1 MGKIY
6 VVGLGPGNKE
16 NMTFRAYDVLKNS
29 DIIIGYKTYVDLIE
43 DMFPDKKII
52 KSYMKKEVARCEETL
67 KLALEGN
74 IISLISS
81 NMTFRAYDVL
91 KNSDIIIGYKTY
103 VDLIEGMFPDK
114 KIIKSYMKKEVA
126 RCEETLKLALEG
138 NIISLISS
146 GDAGVYGMAGLMLEI
161 AGDQVEVEIV
171 PGITSANASASLG
184 GAPIV
189 HDSVNI
195 SLSNLLT
202 DWELIKKRIDLASQ
216 GDFVITLYNPK
227 SSGRPELI
235 NEARD
240 IMLKHKRKDT
250 PVLIARNVGREGENY
265 DITTLSEMLDYEI
278 NMFSTVII
286 GNSNTKVINNKII
299 TPRGYK
305 V

>member
-16 NMTFRAYDVLKNS
+16 
-29 DIIIGYKTYVDLIE
+29 
-43 DMFPDKKII
+43 
-52 KSYMKKEVARCEETL
+52 
-67 KLALEGN
+67 
-74 IISLISS
+74 

-161 AGDQVEVEIV
+161 AGGQVEVEIV

-286 GNSNTKVINNKII
+286 GNSNTKVLNNKMI

>member
-29 DIIIGYKTYVDLIE
+29 DT
-43 DMFPDKKII
+43 
-52 KSYMKKEVARCEETL
+52 
-67 KLALEGN
+67 
-74 IISLISS
+74 
-81 NMTFRAYDVL
+81 
-91 KNSDIIIGYKTY
+91 IIGYKTY

-240 IMLKHKRKDT
+240 IMLKYKRKDT

-265 DITTLSEMLDYEI
+265 DITILDKMLDYEI

-286 GNSNTKVINNKII
+286 GNSNTKVVNNKMI

>member
-16 NMTFRAYDVLKNS
+16 NMTFK
-29 DIIIGYKTYVDLIE
+29 
-43 DMFPDKKII
+43 
-52 KSYMKKEVARCEETL
+52 
-67 KLALEGN
+67 
-74 IISLISS
+74 
-81 NMTFRAYDVL
+81 AYDVL

-161 AGDQVEVEIV
+161 AGGQVEVEIV

-240 IMLKHKRKDT
+240 IMLKYKRKDT

-265 DITTLSEMLDYEI
+265 DLSLI
-278 NMFSTVII
+278 HI
-286 GNSNTKVINNKII
+286 
-299 TPRGYK
+299 
-305 V
+305 

>member
-29 DIIIGYKTYVDLIE
+29 DIIIGYKTYI
-43 DMFPDKKII
+43 
-52 KSYMKKEVARCEETL
+52 
-67 KLALEGN
+67 
-74 IISLISS
+74 
-81 NMTFRAYDVL
+81 
-91 KNSDIIIGYKTY
+91 
-103 VDLIEGMFPDK
+103 DLIEGMFPDK

-227 SSGRPELI
+227 SSGRSELI

-286 GNSNTKVINNKII
+286 GNSNTKVVNNKMI

>member
-29 DIIIGYKTYVDLIE
+29 DIIIGYKTYIDLIE
-43 DMFPDKKII
+43 DMFKDKKII

-74 IISLISS
+74 IVSL
-81 NMTFRAYDVL
+81 V
-91 KNSDIIIGYKTY
+91 
-103 VDLIEGMFPDK
+103 
-114 KIIKSYMKKEVA
+114 
-126 RCEETLKLALEG
+126 
-138 NIISLISS
+138 SS

-161 AGDQVEVEIV
+161 ANGQVEVEII

-265 DITTLSEMLDYEI
+265 DITTLDKMLDYEI

-286 GNSNTKVINNKII
+286 GNSKTKVLNNKMI

>member
-16 NMTFRAYDVLKNS
+16 
-29 DIIIGYKTYVDLIE
+29 
-43 DMFPDKKII
+43 
-52 KSYMKKEVARCEETL
+52 
-67 KLALEGN
+67 
-74 IISLISS
+74 

-240 IMLKHKRKDT
+240 IMLKYKRKDT

-265 DITTLSEMLDYEI
+265 DITILDKMLDYEI

-286 GNSNTKVINNKII
+286 GNSNTKVVNNKMI

>member
-16 NMTFRAYDVLKNS
+16 
-29 DIIIGYKTYVDLIE
+29 
-43 DMFPDKKII
+43 
-52 KSYMKKEVARCEETL
+52 
-67 KLALEGN
+67 
-74 IISLISS
+74 

-161 AGDQVEVEIV
+161 ADGQVEVEIV

-265 DITTLSEMLDYEI
+265 DITTLDKMLDYEI

-286 GNSNTKVINNKII
+286 GNSKTKVLNNKMI

>member
-16 NMTFRAYDVLKNS
+16 
-29 DIIIGYKTYVDLIE
+29 
-43 DMFPDKKII
+43 
-52 KSYMKKEVARCEETL
+52 
-67 KLALEGN
+67 
-74 IISLISS
+74 

-161 AGDQVEVEIV
+161 ANGQVEVEIV

-286 GNSNTKVINNKII
+286 GNSNTKVVNNKMI

>member
-16 NMTFRAYDVLKNS
+16 
-29 DIIIGYKTYVDLIE
+29 
-43 DMFPDKKII
+43 
-52 KSYMKKEVARCEETL
+52 
-67 KLALEGN
+67 
-74 IISLISS
+74 

-114 KIIKSYMKKEVA
+114 KIIKSYMKKEVE

-161 AGDQVEVEIV
+161 ANGQVEVEIV

-202 DWELIKKRIDLASQ
+202 EWELIKKRIDLASQ

-265 DITTLSEMLDYEI
+265 DITTLDKMLDYEI

-286 GNSNTKVINNKII
+286 GNSKTKVLNNKMI

>member
-74 IISLISS
+74 
-81 NMTFRAYDVL
+81 V
-91 KNSDIIIGYKTY
+91 
-103 VDLIEGMFPDK
+103 
-114 KIIKSYMKKEVA
+114 
-126 RCEETLKLALEG
+126 
-138 NIISLISS
+138 ISLISS

-161 AGDQVEVEIV
+161 ANGQVEVEIV

-286 GNSNTKVINNKII
+286 GNSNTKVVNNKMI

>member
-81 NMTFRAYDVL
+81 
-91 KNSDIIIGYKTY
+91 
-103 VDLIEGMFPDK
+103 
-114 KIIKSYMKKEVA
+114 
-126 RCEETLKLALEG
+126 
-138 NIISLISS
+138 

-161 AGDQVEVEIV
+161 AGGQVEVEIV

-265 DITTLSEMLDYEI
+265 DITTLDKMLDYEI

-286 GNSNTKVINNKII
+286 GNSKTKVLNNKMI

>member
-16 NMTFRAYDVLKNS
+16 
-29 DIIIGYKTYVDLIE
+29 
-43 DMFPDKKII
+43 
-52 KSYMKKEVARCEETL
+52 
-67 KLALEGN
+67 
-74 IISLISS
+74 

-265 DITTLSEMLDYEI
+265 DITTLDKMLDYEI

-286 GNSNTKVINNKII
+286 GNSNTKVLNNKMI

>member
-16 NMTFRAYDVLKNS
+16 
-29 DIIIGYKTYVDLIE
+29 
-43 DMFPDKKII
+43 
-52 KSYMKKEVARCEETL
+52 
-67 KLALEGN
+67 
-74 IISLISS
+74 

-161 AGDQVEVEIV
+161 ANGQVEVEIV

-240 IMLKHKRKDT
+240 IMLKYKRKDT

>member
-16 NMTFRAYDVLKNS
+16 
-29 DIIIGYKTYVDLIE
+29 
-43 DMFPDKKII
+43 
-52 KSYMKKEVARCEETL
+52 
-67 KLALEGN
+67 
-74 IISLISS
+74 

-114 KIIKSYMKKEVA
+114 KIIKSYMKKEVE

-161 AGDQVEVEIV
+161 AGGQVEVEIV

-286 GNSNTKVINNKII
+286 GNSNTKVVNNKMI

>member
-16 NMTFRAYDVLKNS
+16 
-29 DIIIGYKTYVDLIE
+29 
-43 DMFPDKKII
+43 
-52 KSYMKKEVARCEETL
+52 
-67 KLALEGN
+67 
-74 IISLISS
+74 

-161 AGDQVEVEIV
+161 ANGQVEVEIV

-202 DWELIKKRIDLASQ
+202 DWELIKKRID
-216 GDFVITLYNPK
+216 
-227 SSGRPELI
+227 
-235 NEARD
+235 
-240 IMLKHKRKDT
+240 
-250 PVLIARNVGREGENY
+250 
-265 DITTLSEMLDYEI
+265 
-278 NMFSTVII
+278 
-286 GNSNTKVINNKII
+286 
-299 TPRGYK
+299 
-305 V
+305 

>member
-16 NMTFRAYDVLKNS
+16 NMTFRAYD
-29 DIIIGYKTYVDLIE
+29 I
-43 DMFPDKKII
+43 
-52 KSYMKKEVARCEETL
+52 
-67 KLALEGN
+67 
-74 IISLISS
+74 
-81 NMTFRAYDVL
+81 L

-240 IMLKHKRKDT
+240 IMLKYKRKDT

-286 GNSNTKVINNKII
+286 GNSNTKVVNNKMI

>member
-1 MGKIY
+1 
-6 VVGLGPGNKE
+6 
-16 NMTFRAYDVLKNS
+16 
-29 DIIIGYKTYVDLIE
+29 
-43 DMFPDKKII
+43 
-52 KSYMKKEVARCEETL
+52 
-67 KLALEGN
+67 
-74 IISLISS
+74 
-81 NMTFRAYDVL
+81 MTFRAYDVL

-286 GNSNTKVINNKII
+286 GNSNTKVVNNKMI

>member
-16 NMTFRAYDVLKNS
+16 
-29 DIIIGYKTYVDLIE
+29 
-43 DMFPDKKII
+43 
-52 KSYMKKEVARCEETL
+52 
-67 KLALEGN
+67 
-74 IISLISS
+74 

-227 SSGRPELI
+227 SSGRSELI

-286 GNSNTKVINNKII
+286 GNSNTKVVNNKMI

>member
-1 MGKIY
+1 
-6 VVGLGPGNKE
+6 
-16 NMTFRAYDVLKNS
+16 
-29 DIIIGYKTYVDLIE
+29 
-43 DMFPDKKII
+43 
-52 KSYMKKEVARCEETL
+52 MKKVEFAEL
-67 KLALEGN
+67 L
-74 IISLISS
+74 
-81 NMTFRAYDVL
+81 
-91 KNSDIIIGYKTY
+91 
-103 VDLIEGMFPDK
+103 
-114 KIIKSYMKKEVA
+114 MKKA
-126 RCEETLKLALEG
+126 NLPSKEEAKR
-138 NIISLISS
+138 
-146 GDAGVYGMAGLMLEI
+146 
-161 AGDQVEVEIV
+161 QVEVEIV
-171 PGITSANASASLG
+171 PGITSANTSASLG

-286 GNSNTKVINNKII
+286 GNSKTKVLNNKMI

>member
-16 NMTFRAYDVLKNS
+16 
-29 DIIIGYKTYVDLIE
+29 
-43 DMFPDKKII
+43 
-52 KSYMKKEVARCEETL
+52 
-67 KLALEGN
+67 
-74 IISLISS
+74 

-161 AGDQVEVEIV
+161 ANGQVEVEIV

-240 IMLKHKRKDT
+240 IMLKYKRKDT

-286 GNSNTKVINNKII
+286 GNSNTKVVNNKMI

>member
-16 NMTFRAYDVLKNS
+16 
-29 DIIIGYKTYVDLIE
+29 
-43 DMFPDKKII
+43 
-52 KSYMKKEVARCEETL
+52 
-67 KLALEGN
+67 
-74 IISLISS
+74 

-138 NIISLISS
+138 NVISLISS

-161 AGDQVEVEIV
+161 ADGQVEVEIV

-286 GNSNTKVINNKII
+286 GNSNTKVVNNKMI

>member
-81 NMTFRAYDVL
+81 
-91 KNSDIIIGYKTY
+91 
-103 VDLIEGMFPDK
+103 
-114 KIIKSYMKKEVA
+114 
-126 RCEETLKLALEG
+126 
-138 NIISLISS
+138 

-161 AGDQVEVEIV
+161 ANGQVEVEIV

-286 GNSNTKVINNKII
+286 GNSNTKVVNNKMI

>member
-16 NMTFRAYDVLKNS
+16 
-29 DIIIGYKTYVDLIE
+29 
-43 DMFPDKKII
+43 
-52 KSYMKKEVARCEETL
+52 
-67 KLALEGN
+67 
-74 IISLISS
+74 

-138 NIISLISS
+138 NVISLISS

-161 AGDQVEVEIV
+161 ANGQVEVEIV

-265 DITTLSEMLDYEI
+265 DITTLDKMLDYEI

-286 GNSNTKVINNKII
+286 GNSNTKVLNNKMI

>member
-16 NMTFRAYDVLKNS
+16 
-29 DIIIGYKTYVDLIE
+29 
-43 DMFPDKKII
+43 
-52 KSYMKKEVARCEETL
+52 
-67 KLALEGN
+67 
-74 IISLISS
+74 

-161 AGDQVEVEIV
+161 AGGQVEVEII

-240 IMLKHKRKDT
+240 IMLKYKRKDT

-265 DITTLSEMLDYEI
+265 DITTLDKMLDYEI

-286 GNSNTKVINNKII
+286 GNSNTKVLNNKMI

>member
-16 NMTFRAYDVLKNS
+16 
-29 DIIIGYKTYVDLIE
+29 
-43 DMFPDKKII
+43 
-52 KSYMKKEVARCEETL
+52 
-67 KLALEGN
+67 
-74 IISLISS
+74 

-114 KIIKSYMKKEVA
+114 KIIKSYMKKEVE

-161 AGDQVEVEIV
+161 ANGQVEVEIV

-265 DITTLSEMLDYEI
+265 DITTLDKMLDYEI

-286 GNSNTKVINNKII
+286 GNSNTKVVNNKMI
-299 TPRGYK
+299 TPTWL
-305 V
+305 

>member
-16 NMTFRAYDVLKNS
+16 
-29 DIIIGYKTYVDLIE
+29 
-43 DMFPDKKII
+43 
-52 KSYMKKEVARCEETL
+52 
-67 KLALEGN
+67 
-74 IISLISS
+74 

-227 SSGRPELI
+227 SSGRSELI

>member
-29 DIIIGYKTYVDLIE
+29 DTIIGYKTYVDLIE
-43 DMFPDKKII
+43 D
-52 KSYMKKEVARCEETL
+52 
-67 KLALEGN
+67 
-74 IISLISS
+74 
-81 NMTFRAYDVL
+81 
-91 KNSDIIIGYKTY
+91 
-103 VDLIEGMFPDK
+103 MFPDK

-161 AGDQVEVEIV
+161 AGGQVEVEIV

-265 DITTLSEMLDYEI
+265 DITTLDKMLDYEI

-286 GNSNTKVINNKII
+286 GNSNTKVLNNKMI

>member
-16 NMTFRAYDVLKNS
+16 NMTFK
-29 DIIIGYKTYVDLIE
+29 
-43 DMFPDKKII
+43 
-52 KSYMKKEVARCEETL
+52 
-67 KLALEGN
+67 
-74 IISLISS
+74 
-81 NMTFRAYDVL
+81 AYDVL

-161 AGDQVEVEIV
+161 AGGQVEVEIV

-265 DITTLSEMLDYEI
+265 DITTLDKMLDYEI

-286 GNSNTKVINNKII
+286 GNSKTKVLNNKMI

>member
-16 NMTFRAYDVLKNS
+16 
-29 DIIIGYKTYVDLIE
+29 
-43 DMFPDKKII
+43 
-52 KSYMKKEVARCEETL
+52 
-67 KLALEGN
+67 
-74 IISLISS
+74 

-138 NIISLISS
+138 NVISLISS
-146 GDAGVYGMAGLMLEI
+146 GDAGVYGMAGVMLEI
-161 AGDQVEVEIV
+161 ANGQVEVEIV

-265 DITTLSEMLDYEI
+265 DITTLDKMLDYEI

-286 GNSNTKVINNKII
+286 GNSNTKVVNNKMI

>member
-16 NMTFRAYDVLKNS
+16 
-29 DIIIGYKTYVDLIE
+29 
-43 DMFPDKKII
+43 
-52 KSYMKKEVARCEETL
+52 
-67 KLALEGN
+67 
-74 IISLISS
+74 

-161 AGDQVEVEIV
+161 AGDQVEIEIV

-286 GNSNTKVINNKII
+286 GNSNTKVVNNKMI

>member
-16 NMTFRAYDVLKNS
+16 
-29 DIIIGYKTYVDLIE
+29 
-43 DMFPDKKII
+43 
-52 KSYMKKEVARCEETL
+52 
-67 KLALEGN
+67 
-74 IISLISS
+74 

-114 KIIKSYMKKEVA
+114 KIIKSYMKKEVE
-126 RCEETLKLALEG
+126 RCEETLKLAFEG

-161 AGDQVEVEIV
+161 ANGQVEVEIV

-265 DITTLSEMLDYEI
+265 DITTLDKMLDYEI

-286 GNSNTKVINNKII
+286 GNSNTKVVNNKMI